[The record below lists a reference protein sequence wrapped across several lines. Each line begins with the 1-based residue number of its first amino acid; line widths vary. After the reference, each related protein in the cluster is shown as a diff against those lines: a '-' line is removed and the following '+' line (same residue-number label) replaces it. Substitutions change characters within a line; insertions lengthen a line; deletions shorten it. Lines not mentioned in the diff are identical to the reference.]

1 MRVIKNKKFKK
12 KLIQTLNA
20 LVYLKKLT
28 MQKYQKL
35 TDIDHVLKKPDMY
48 LGPVDAAEA
57 THWILRDERMVES
70 TGPFIAGLFKMGDEA
85 LVNAR
90 DHVLRMAGVQPVTY
104 IDVTLIDGVFTIEN
118 DGAGIDVEMHPDHKV
133 YVPELIFA
141 HLRTS
146 TNYDD
151 TEKRIVGGKNG
162 YGIKL
167 AFIWSSTGSVETVD
181 STRQL
186 KYTQSFHNNLS
197 VIEPPV
203 IKACKKK
210 SYTRI
215 SFKPDYVRFNL
226 PGLSEFHFE
235 VFKRRVYDLAA
246 VTSVKVSFNGVAVP
260 VKTFSHYVD
269 LYLGPKTGTK
279 RVSESWERWE
289 YAVAASDHFTHVSF
303 VNGIHTA
310 KGGKHVDY
318 VVGQIVRKV
327 VAHIKLKKKVDVKPG
342 VLREHLSVFLQ
353 CTIENP
359 SFDSQTKD
367 CMTSPVSSFG
377 SSCEVSD
384 KFCEKVAAL
393 VLDDVL
399 AITQAKETQ
408 QAKKH
413 DGAKTRTIRG
423 IPKLVDANYA
433 GTAKSGQCTLILCEG
448 DSAKAGVVSGL
459 SREDRN
465 IFGVYP
471 MRGKTLN
478 VRDQPLKKV
487 TENKEIHELMQV
499 LGLEFGKVYGPE
511 EVKTKLRYGHV
522 LFMTDQDLDGHHIKG
537 LGINVFDSLWRSLAQ
552 HPDFLGY
559 MNTPIIKA
567 RKGTKEELFYSDAQF
582 QAWRESNDTSKWTI
596 KYYKGLGTSTASE
609 FKEYFKTKKMVHYAW
624 EDESADVIDMAFNP
638 KRADNRKEWLKAYDR
653 KMSLDTTRDL
663 VSYQEFVNVDLRS
676 FSTYDNERSLG
687 SVVDG
692 MKPSQ
697 RKVLYSAFK
706 KNLKGEIKVAQ
717 FSGYV
722 SEHAA
727 YHHGE
732 QSLNGTIV
740 GMAQNFMGSNNI
752 NLFEPLGQFGTRL
765 QGGKDSASE
774 RYIFTKLNPIAR
786 KLFPSEDDA
795 VLEYRD
801 DDGFT
806 VEPEYY
812 VPILPMILVNGC
824 KGIGTGFST
833 DIPSFNPQ
841 QLQRY
846 LEARLKGK
854 PFHESFVPFYRGF
867 KGTIEPMGEKFLCRG
882 VFSVSDVK
890 VHVTELPVGTWT
902 DDYKEFLEGLMG
914 TVVKEYTDHSTD
926 TVVDLVIKLVA
937 PIEDVE
943 KTLKLTT
950 TRSLSNMHL
959 FDASGKLKKYASIE
973 SILDDYYDV
982 RLKTYDLRKAALL
995 KAWTASLLKISNKVR
1010 YIRGVLDDSLD
1021 LRKKSSADIQDM
1033 LRTAGLDELDGSY
1046 SYLIKMP
1053 MDSVS
1058 EENVQALKDEKR
1070 KMKDMVDEL
1079 GATSAEKLWLNEL
1092 AAL

>member
-1 MRVIKNKKFKK
+1 MH
-12 KLIQTLNA
+12 
-20 LVYLKKLT
+20 
-28 MQKYQKL
+28 KYQKL

-48 LGPVDAAEA
+48 LGPVDAADA
-57 THWILRDERMVES
+57 THWILREERMVEM
-70 TGPFIAGLFKMGDEA
+70 TAPFIAGLFKMGDEA

-90 DHVLRMAGVQPVTY
+90 DHVLRMTGVQPVTY
-104 IDVTLIDGVFTIEN
+104 IAVTLIDGVFTIEN
-118 DGAGIDVEMHPDHKV
+118 DGAGIDVEMHPEGV

-146 TNYDD
+146 TNYDE
-151 TEKRIVGGKNG
+151 TEKRLVGGKNG

-181 STRQL
+181 ATRQL
-186 KYTQSFHNNLS
+186 KYTQEFHRNLS
-197 VIEPPV
+197 VIDKPV
-203 IKACKKK
+203 IKPCKKK

-215 SFKPDYVRFNL
+215 SFKPDYARFGL
-226 PGLSEFHFE
+226 SGLSEFHFD

-246 VTSVKVSFNGVAVP
+246 VTSVKVTFNGVAVP
-260 VKTFSHYVD
+260 VKTFAHYID
-269 LYLGPKTGTK
+269 LYLGPKTGVK
-279 RVSESWERWE
+279 RVTESCERWE
-289 YAVAASDHFTHVSF
+289 YAVAAADHFMQVSF

-318 VVGQIVRKV
+318 IIGQVVRKV
-327 VAHIKLKKKVDVKPG
+327 VAFIKGKKKVDVKPG
-342 VLREHLSVFLQ
+342 VLREHLSLFLT

-367 CMTSPVSSFG
+367 CMTSPFSAFG
-377 SSCEVSD
+377 STCEVSD

-393 VLDDVL
+393 VMQDVL

-459 SREDRN
+459 SRDDRN
-465 IFGVYP
+465 VFGVYP

-499 LGLEFGKVYGPE
+499 LGLECGKVYGAE
-511 EVKTKLRYGHV
+511 DVRTKLRYGRV

-537 LGINVFDSLWRSLAQ
+537 LGINVFDTLWRSLAM
-552 HPDFLGY
+552 HPEFLGY

-567 RKGTKEELFYSDAQF
+567 RKGTKEQLFYSDAQF
-582 QAWRESNDTSKWTI
+582 QAWREATDTARWTI
-596 KYYKGLGTSTASE
+596 KYYKGLGTSTAAE
-609 FKEYFKTKKMVHYAW
+609 FKEYFKTKKMVHYTW
-624 EDESADVIDMAFNP
+624 EPESADSIDMAFNP
-638 KRADNRKEWLKAYDR
+638 KRADHRKEWLKAFDR
-653 KMSLDTTRDL
+653 KSSLDTSRAC

-676 FSTYDNERSLG
+676 FSTYDNERSIP

-692 MKPSQ
+692 LKPSQ
-697 RKVLYSAFK
+697 RKVLYSGFK
-706 KNLKGEIKVAQ
+706 KNLKTEIKVAQ

-740 GMAQNFMGSNNI
+740 GMAQDFVGSNNI

-774 RYIFTKLNPIAR
+774 RYIFTRLSPVAR
-786 KLFPSEDDA
+786 KLFPLDDDA

-812 VPILPMILVNGC
+812 VPILPMLLVNGC

-833 DIPSFNPQ
+833 DIPSFNPA
-841 QLQRY
+841 QLKRY
-846 LEARLKGK
+846 FEHRLQGK
-854 PFHESFVPFYRGF
+854 AFDETFVPFYRGF
-867 KGTIEPMGEKFLCRG
+867 KGAIEPLGDKFVCRG
-882 VFSVSDVK
+882 VYVVTDLK
-890 VHVTELPVGTWT
+890 VHITELPVGTWT
-902 DDYKEFLEGLMG
+902 DDYKEFLEGLLG
-914 TVVKEYTDHSTD
+914 TGVKEYTDHSTD
-926 TVVDLVIKLVA
+926 TVVDLVVKLVA
-937 PIEDVE
+937 PLDDVE
-943 KTLKLTT
+943 KTLKLAA
-950 TRSLSNMHL
+950 TRSLTNMHL
-959 FDASGKLKKYASIE
+959 FDADGKLKKYASIE
-973 SILDDYYDV
+973 AILDDYYAV
-982 RLKTYDLRKAALL
+982 RLHTYGTRKAALL
-995 KAWTASLLKISNKVR
+995 VTLTAALKKISNKVR

-1021 LRKKSSADIQDM
+1021 LRKKSAETIVEM
-1033 LRTAGLDELDGSY
+1033 LRGAELDELEGSY
-1046 SYLIKMP
+1046 AYLTKMP

-1058 EENVQALKDEKR
+1058 EENVEALKAEKR
-1070 KMKDMVDEL
+1070 KLKASVDEL
-1079 GATSAEKLWLNEL
+1079 EATSSEQLWLSEL
-1092 AAL
+1092 AAV

>member
-1 MRVIKNKKFKK
+1 MH
-12 KLIQTLNA
+12 
-20 LVYLKKLT
+20 
-28 MQKYQKL
+28 KYQKL

-48 LGPVDAAEA
+48 LGPVDAADA
-57 THWILRDERMVES
+57 THWVLRDDKMVEVTS
-70 TGPFIAGLFKMGDEA
+70 PFIAGLFKMGDEA

-90 DHVLRMAGVQPVTY
+90 DHVLRMTGVQPVTY
-104 IDVTLIDGVFTIEN
+104 IAVTIEDGVFTIEN
-118 DGAGIDVEMHPDHKV
+118 DGAGIDVEMHPEGV

-146 TNYDD
+146 TNYDE
-151 TEKRIVGGKNG
+151 TEKRLVGGKNG

-181 STRQL
+181 ATRQL
-186 KYTQSFHNNLS
+186 KYTQHFHRNLS
-197 VIEPPV
+197 VIDPPV
-203 IKACKKK
+203 IKPCKKK

-215 SFKPDYVRFNL
+215 SFKPDYSRFGL
-226 PGLSEFHFE
+226 PGLSEFHYD

-246 VTSVKVSFNGVAVP
+246 VTNVKVTFNGVAVP
-260 VKTFSHYVD
+260 VKTFANYVD
-269 LYLGPKTGTK
+269 LYLGPKTTTK
-279 RVSESWERWE
+279 RVSESCERWE
-289 YAVAASDHFTHVSF
+289 YVFAASDHFAHVSF

-318 VVGQIVRKV
+318 IVGQVVRKV
-327 VAHIKLKKKVDVKPG
+327 VAHIKNKKKVDVKPG

-367 CMTSPVSSFG
+367 CMTSPFSAFG
-377 SSCEVSD
+377 STCDVSD

-393 VLDDVL
+393 VLEDVL

-423 IPKLVDANYA
+423 IPKLVDANFA

-465 IFGVYP
+465 VFGVYP

-478 VRDQPLKKV
+478 VRDQPIKKV

-499 LGLEFGKVYGPE
+499 LGLECGKVYGPE
-511 EVKTKLRYGHV
+511 DVRTKLRYGRV

-537 LGINVFDSLWRSLAQ
+537 LGINIFDTLWRSLAQ

-567 RKGTKEELFYSDAQF
+567 RKGSKEEMFYSDAQF
-582 QAWRESNDTSKWTI
+582 QAWREGTDSSKWTI
-596 KYYKGLGTSTASE
+596 KYYKGLGTSTAAE

-624 EDESADVIDMAFNP
+624 EADSADAIDMAFNP
-638 KRADNRKEWLKAYDR
+638 KRADNRKEWLKSFDR
-653 KMSLDTTRDL
+653 KSSLDTSRSS

-676 FSTYDNERSLG
+676 FSTYDNERSIP

-692 MKPSQ
+692 LKPSQ

-722 SEHAA
+722 SENAA

-740 GMAQNFMGSNNI
+740 GMAQNFVGSNNV

-774 RYIFTKLNPIAR
+774 RYIFTKLSPLAR
-786 KLFPSEDDA
+786 KLFPSDDDA

-812 VPILPMILVNGC
+812 VPVLPMILVNGC

-833 DIPSFNPQ
+833 DIPSFDPA
-841 QLQRY
+841 QLRRY
-846 LEARLKGK
+846 LDGRLRGE
-854 PFHESFVPFYRGF
+854 PFTESFVPFYRGF
-867 KGTIEPMGEKFLCRG
+867 KGVIEPLGDKFVCRG
-882 VFSVSDVK
+882 VHTVTDLK

-926 TVVDLVIKLVA
+926 TVVDIVVKLVA
-937 PIEDVE
+937 PVDDVE
-943 KTLKLTT
+943 KTLKLAT

-959 FDASGKLKKYASIE
+959 FDAAGRLKKYGSIE
-973 SILDDYYDV
+973 DILDEYYAV
-982 RLKTYDLRKAALL
+982 RLETYAKRKTALL
-995 KAWTASLLKISNKVR
+995 KTLTASLVKMSNKVK

-1021 LRKKSSADIQDM
+1021 LRKKSSEAIREM
-1033 LRTAGLDELDGSY
+1033 LQKAELDELEGSY
-1046 SYLIKMP
+1046 AYLTKMP

-1058 EENVQALKDEKR
+1058 EENVDALKAEKR
-1070 KMKDMVDEL
+1070 KVKETVEQL
-1079 GATSAEKLWLNEL
+1079 EGTSSEKLWLTEL
-1092 AAL
+1092 SGCN